1 MNRLYETSKLYN
13 LKKQKWLM
21 NSLFDG
27 RQTYVLKTRILE
39 AQSNFKKT
47 LETHP
52 LKDEGTKL

>member
-1 MNRLYETSKLYN
+1 MKLQNYKILRN
-13 LKKQKWLM
+13 KKKWLM

-52 LKDEGTKL
+52 LKDEGTKF